1 MFTRVLARFVRC
13 CGARRTR
20 RGVRPGK
27 FICCDRSNSCTIQQH
42 STLALAHLP
51 DRTVPTD
58 TEPPAVILVVDD
70 EPAVNRVVTRY
81 LSHVGYRV
89 LDANSAAEALD
100 RVRRQE
106 PRVDLVLC
114 DVVMPGVGGVD
125 LAAVLLSR
133 APGPSV
139 ILMTGQLPDD
149 VEQLDV
155 NGQVVRVLRKPL
167 DLDELQHVLQVTLE
181 GYPAEEVLDKV
192 DKAG

>member
-1 MFTRVLARFVRC
+1 
-13 CGARRTR
+13 
-20 RGVRPGK
+20 
-27 FICCDRSNSCTIQQH
+27 
-42 STLALAHLP
+42 
-51 DRTVPTD
+51 VPTD

-89 LDANSAAEALD
+89 LDASSAAEALD

-139 ILMTGQLPDD
+139 ILMTGQLSDD

>member
-1 MFTRVLARFVRC
+1 M
-13 CGARRTR
+13 
-20 RGVRPGK
+20 
-27 FICCDRSNSCTIQQH
+27 
-42 STLALAHLP
+42 
-51 DRTVPTD
+51 PTD
-58 TEPPAVILVVDD
+58 TEPPPVILVVDD

-181 GYPAEEVLDKV
+181 GYPAEEVVDKV